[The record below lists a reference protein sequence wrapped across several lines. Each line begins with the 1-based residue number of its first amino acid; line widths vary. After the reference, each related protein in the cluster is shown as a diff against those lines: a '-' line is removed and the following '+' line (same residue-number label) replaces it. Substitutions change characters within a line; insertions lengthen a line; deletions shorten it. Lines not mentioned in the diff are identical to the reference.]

1 MCHPITKPYK
11 RTKMAIVKDNVLT
24 KGFSGTIGRMFTF
37 RQIGG
42 KTFVSKFQ
50 RPPNVVVTDK
60 MVAARTKFSIA
71 TAYAKNAVKD
81 PEIKALYQ
89 AAAKGG
95 QRAFNVAIVDALN
108 APTVESIE
116 AQRYHGGIGDRIIIK
131 ATDDFKVASVR
142 VTVRNANGG
151 LVEQGDAVPKKT
163 HRILRTGPI
172 GYIER
177 LS

>member
-11 RTKMAIVKDNVLT
+11 RTKMAIVKDN
-24 KGFSGTIGRMFTF
+24 
-37 RQIGG
+37 
-42 KTFVSKFQ
+42 
-50 RPPNVVVTDK
+50 DK

-108 APTVESIE
+108 APTVESI
-116 AQRYHGGIGDRIIIK
+116 
-131 ATDDFKVASVR
+131 
-142 VTVRNANGG
+142 
-151 LVEQGDAVPKKT
+151 
-163 HRILRTGPI
+163 
-172 GYIER
+172 
-177 LS
+177 